1 MFWQSFFV
9 YRSYL
14 MTKSLSE
21 YRKSLFISSMSELKR
36 GSVEAFLSNRIFLLL
51 SFSASYTTTRT
62 FLTDLNFLGSL
73 IVNSLFLITYVFSNV
88 IFLNFPKVTKN
99 TRKKSSNFLWSWYK
113 LFYLEQEQSHT
124 NCTILPVLDPINW
137 DCFVRLYR
145 FPSLSRTWFGNA
157 SSVGT
162 PPAGGSSLLSTHDS
176 FNPKPFLSSL
186 HTCR

>member
-1 MFWQSFFV
+1 MPALAGFFPSPCRRPKYRPTASRPKSSASLNPLFGSAANRRLFIFV

-145 FPSLSRTWFGNA
+145 FPSLSRT
-157 SSVGT
+157 
-162 PPAGGSSLLSTHDS
+162 
-176 FNPKPFLSSL
+176 
-186 HTCR
+186 

>member
-1 MFWQSFFV
+1 MTIMFWQSFFV

-21 YRKSLFISSMSELKR
+21 YRKSFFISSMSELKR
-36 GSVEAFLSNRIFLLL
+36 GSVEAFLSNRI
-51 SFSASYTTTRT
+51 
-62 FLTDLNFLGSL
+62 
-73 IVNSLFLITYVFSNV
+73 LITYVFSNV